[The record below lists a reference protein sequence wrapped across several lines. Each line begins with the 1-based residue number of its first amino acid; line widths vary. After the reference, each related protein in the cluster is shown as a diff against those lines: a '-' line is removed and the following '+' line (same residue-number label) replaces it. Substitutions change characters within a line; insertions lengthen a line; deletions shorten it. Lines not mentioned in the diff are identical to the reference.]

1 MKIFRIAIFMVLVA
15 VLAACSRIEEPLPLP
30 GGPTATLKKYVEAS
44 QTNDIEAMKQQL
56 SQASLELMR
65 KSAEKRNMSV
75 EEILKQ
81 GSAVPIEGM
90 PDVRNEKIEGDTAN
104 VEVANDTTGEF
115 DVRIPFVRENGS
127 WKIALDK
134 YVEEILRKTTEDM
147 SKPPTNVST
156 ETNKK

>member
-1 MKIFRIAIFMVLVA
+1 MKVYKIAIFIILAA
-15 VLAACSRIEEPLPLP
+15 VFAACSRTAEPPP
-30 GGPTATLKKYVEAS
+30 DSPTATLRKYVEAS
-44 QTNDIEAMKQQL
+44 QKNDLEGMKQRL
-56 SQASLELMR
+56 SQASLKLMQE
-65 KSAEKRNMSV
+65 SAQKRNMTI

-90 PDVRNEKIEGDTAN
+90 PETRNEKIERDTAT

-115 DVRIPFVRENGS
+115 DVKIPFVRENGS

-147 SKPPTNVST
+147 SKPPANVST